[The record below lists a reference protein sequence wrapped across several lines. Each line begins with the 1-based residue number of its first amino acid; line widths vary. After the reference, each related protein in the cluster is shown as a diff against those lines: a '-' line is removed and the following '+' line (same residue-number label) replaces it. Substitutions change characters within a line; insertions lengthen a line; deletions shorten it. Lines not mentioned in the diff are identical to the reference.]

1 MILAK
6 LLLAHIIGDFFLQP
20 EKWVQDK
27 ESKTWKSPFLYL
39 HVLVHFSLILILL
52 WDVTLWKIALI
63 LAGSHLIIDLIKL
76 IFQNKKTEALWFTA
90 DQIVHIVVIVYV
102 WQLFWGGIELLP
114 VDEQFWIILTGLL
127 FITYP
132 ASMLIQKLMSHWN
145 DQIVTENSG
154 SLTGAGQY
162 IGILERLFT
171 FAAVLTGYL
180 QIIGFLLA
188 AKSVF
193 RFSDLTR
200 SKDRKLTEYILVGTL
215 LSFLIAIAAGLV
227 VSYFITFE

>member
-6 LLLAHIIGDFFLQP
+6 LLLAHIIGDFFLQT
-20 EKWVQDK
+20 EGWVRDK
-27 ESKTWKSPFLYL
+27 KRKTWKSPFLYL
-39 HVLVHFSLILILL
+39 HVLVHFSLILILF
-52 WDVTLWKIALI
+52 WDITLWKIALI
-63 LAGSHLIIDLIKL
+63 VAGSHLIIDLIKL
-76 IFQNKKTEALWFTA
+76 TFQNEKTEAHWFMA
-90 DQIVHIVVIVYV
+90 DQIAHILVIVYV
-102 WQLFWGGIELLP
+102 WQFFWGGFEPLH
-114 VDEQFWIILTGLL
+114 VGEQFWIIVTGLL

-200 SKDRKLTEYILVGTL
+200 AKDRKLTEYILVGTL
-215 LSFLIAIAAGLV
+215 LSFLIAIAAGLT

>member
-27 ESKTWKSPFLYL
+27 ERKTWKSPFLYL